1 MAPEGGEI
9 IPDLRQFRHEF
20 HSYNL
25 LLVPEYRF
33 RTPGSQFLGL
43 ISWLPVPFMGHK
55 IGDLLLWLFQ
65 PYLPYNPFTAVFLFC
80 SKFRK
85 KYVVIRSIMQTIFFA
100 PLWIGASKCPRV
112 SGPRCLVCHL
122 PLLVALQ
129 TPAFDGNK

>member
-85 KYVVIRSIMQTIFFA
+85 KYVVIRSIMQTIFLHHSGLELLNVPA
-100 PLWIGASKCPRV
+100 YPVLGAWCATYP
-112 SGPRCLVCHL
+112 
-122 PLLVALQ
+122 
-129 TPAFDGNK
+129 F